1 MKVSLR
7 FHTMVRSL
15 LWIIGIVIFFITACV
30 PPPAAEEETADKE
43 QAYLDSLRKVKCPRL
58 MSSAAE
64 YYKNRD
70 WKSATLMYKKVVE
83 LGCDEG
89 QEEEVF
95 PYWAIAHENLGNFDS
110 SEYVLLQGLKRLPDN
125 LNLRK
130 RLAYA
135 YKRKGDVEKE
145 IMEYEKILDL
155 VPEDIESM
163 TSLSDLYAKVD
174 RYGDQIDL
182 IKKILV
188 IEPNNREAQGDLTIA
203 YKKTGKDPLDI
214 YRKRFEDNPGDLSL
228 GLDLAEQLMSN
239 NEYEEA
245 ILVLS
250 QMMRIE
256 SDNNSVSRKLVFTK
270 LAKAY
275 QRVDKLK
282 KASSAYEKLF
292 EYDRRDFRTALEIVK
307 INSEIPDFAKAI
319 TWADKAITIAPYNGE
334 TYAAKGEIYYKA
346 FQECRSDLPNLDDK
360 IIAGLANKYLLKAEE
375 NEYFKKKPNREWLEK
390 YELVFDKTD
399 WFMLDTDVKQT
410 GEVKPSGSCYDWVEE
425 SLKKQPGWK

>member
-1 MKVSLR
+1 MKVSLW

-135 YKRKGDVEKE
+135 YKRQGDVEKE

-155 VPEDIESM
+155 VPEDIESI

-182 IKKILV
+182 IKKILE

-203 YKKTGKDPLDI
+203 YKKIGKDPLDI

-250 QMMRIE
+250 QMVRIE

-282 KASSAYEKLF
+282 EASSAYEKLF

-375 NEYFKKKPNREWLEK
+375 NGYFKKKRNREWLEK
-390 YELVFDKTD
+390 YELVFGKTD

-410 GEVKPSGSCYDWVEE
+410 GEVKSSGSCYDWVEE